1 MTKIFEV
8 SVNSTRTYSIYADSE
23 TEAEKIATQIEE
35 ADHQHHV
42 LSAKIVNVEFR

>member
-8 SVNSTRTYSIYADSE
+8 SVNSIRTYCIYADSE
-23 TEAEKIATQIEE
+23 AEAEKIAIQTEE

-42 LSAKIVNVEFR
+42 LSAKTVNVEIR

>member
-8 SVNSTRTYSIYADSE
+8 SVNSTRTYYIYADSE
-23 TEAEKIATQIEE
+23 TEAEEIATQTEE

-42 LSAKIVNVEFR
+42 CNVKTIGVVIR

>member
-23 TEAEKIATQIEE
+23 TEAEEIATQAEE

-42 LSAKIVNVEFR
+42 WSAKAISVEFR